1 MKNCPNC
8 SAPIDPY
15 KTKCDYCGTRYFDL
29 TAFDLSD
36 HEPCYIKL
44 KGNWMGQKGIITALV
59 IPSLEF
65 IEQNYD
71 MAEATGRNGICYRTI
86 ANKTLDI
93 NVNFSCLVDTDK
105 KSLMQIELEE
115 SNEQRN

>member
-8 SAPIDPY
+8 GAPIDPY

-29 TAFDLSD
+29 TALDLSN

-44 KGNWMGQKGIITALV
+44 KGNWMGQKGIITALA

-65 IEQNYD
+65 IEQNCD
-71 MAEATGRNGICYRTI
+71 TVRAVGSDAICYRAI
-86 ANKTLDI
+86 VNKSLDI
-93 NVNFSCLVDTDK
+93 NVKFSCLADMDK
-105 KSLMQIELEE
+105 GSLMQIELEE
-115 SNEQRN
+115 

>member
-44 KGNWMGQKGIITALV
+44 KGNWMGQNGIITALV

-71 MAEATGRNGICYRTI
+71 MINATGRDGNILYSVI

-93 NVNFSCLVDTDK
+93 NVKFSCLADTDK
-105 KSLMQIELEE
+105 KGLIQIELEE
-115 SNEQRN
+115 SNE